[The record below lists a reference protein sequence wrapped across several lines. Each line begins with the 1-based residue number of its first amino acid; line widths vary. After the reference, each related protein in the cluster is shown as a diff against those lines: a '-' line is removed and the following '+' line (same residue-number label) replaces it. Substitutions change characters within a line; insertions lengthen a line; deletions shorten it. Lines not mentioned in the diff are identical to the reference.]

1 MHGFVAVSSARPSRP
16 VADASLRR
24 LLGRWDLTAIGINQV
39 IGAAVFLVP
48 AQIAFHLGPWSPLA
62 VLLVGLSTILVGLC
76 FAEVGSRFETTGG
89 AYLYSKAAF
98 GRFVGFEV
106 AWLQWFTRVA
116 GLASVSNG
124 IAITLSAFWPAVAS
138 GLGRMLLIGGITL
151 TLMFVNLIGIRQSS
165 NLVNALTLAKLAPL
179 VGFLVIGVWFIHPR
193 YYPPIASVGRE
204 NLVAATLLLV
214 FTFGGFDVVGVPAG
228 EAKAPRR
235 DVPIALIT
243 TIGGV
248 TLILISIQVLL
259 MFTLPDL
266 AHSKTPIA
274 DAMQAITGPA
284 GAYVVATGAVFSMVG
299 NNAGQILSGSR
310 TLFSLA
316 AADELPAFFGRVH
329 PRFKT
334 PSNAIVIT
342 TAAALA
348 LALSG
353 TFAKMAAISAVA
365 RLAAYVA
372 TAAATLALRRRDRN
386 HGTPAALFK
395 IPGGS
400 AVPILALA
408 TCVLM
413 LCGATAEQLT
423 AGAIAVIVGAV
434 LFALAPGPVRTSEVV
449 RARIF

>member
-1 MHGFVAVSSARPSRP
+1 VSSARPSRP

-124 IAITLSAFWPAVAS
+124 IAITLSPFWPSVAS

-179 VGFLVIGVWFIHPR
+179 VGFLLLGVWFIHPR

-274 DAMQAITGPA
+274 DAMQSITGPA

-372 TAAATLALRRRDRN
+372 TAAATLALRRRDRT
-386 HGTPAALFK
+386 HGAPAALFK

-423 AGAIAVIVGAV
+423 VGAIAVIVGAV